1 MSAKSGPV
9 EEFIKFNLGHNTA
22 DKKKFHPNTRLT
34 QEWVEFVRNSKLP
47 NLPSSPPW
55 LLEKGRQR
63 KLDTLFSSP
72 IVPSEFKVELLK
84 KAGY

>member
-1 MSAKSGPV
+1 MNVKDGPV
-9 EEFIKFNLGHNTA
+9 EKFIKFNLGHNTA
-22 DKKKFHPNTRLT
+22 DKKKF
-34 QEWVEFVRNSKLP
+34 VDFVRKSALP

-63 KLDTLFSSP
+63 ILDTLFKSS

-84 KAGY
+84 RAGY